1 MDVFDLEKQIQRL
14 LDSDISTNQLSRKA
28 DISMSTISKI
38 RNGKS
43 KLENTSFLNIKR
55 LAVAADKISDNE

>member
-38 RNGKS
+38 RNGKA

-55 LAVAADKISDNE
+55 LAVTADKISDNE